1 MAENTTKTTKTEK
14 VAMRQVN
21 ARIPED
27 VFLDLEGYAYGTRRK
42 PSDVVRQAILDF
54 YDSNKDEILA
64 KKVD

>member
-1 MAENTTKTTKTEK
+1 MAENTKTPKAEK
-14 VAMRQVN
+14 VTMRQVN

-42 PSDVVRQAILDF
+42 LGNVIQAAVSEY
-54 YDSNKDEILA
+54 YDSNKAEILA

>member
-1 MAENTTKTTKTEK
+1 MAENTKTTKSEK

-42 PSDVVRQAILDF
+42 PSDVMREAVLSY
-54 YDSNKDEILA
+54 YDANKAEILA